1 MPTRVEWH
9 KGALEDVE
17 SLDKTIQQRITDAIG
32 RLRQVDDPRLRQVDD
47 PRLRL
52 VPYVEG
58 LKGYW
63 KLRVGDYRVVC
74 ELRRDGERFVM
85 VIRVVN
91 RNEAYLARNVRIIR
105 RRSDD

>member
-9 KGALEDVE
+9 KGALEDLE

-32 RLRQVDDPRLRQVDD
+32 RLRQVDD

-63 KLRVGDYRVVC
+63 KLRVGDHRVVC